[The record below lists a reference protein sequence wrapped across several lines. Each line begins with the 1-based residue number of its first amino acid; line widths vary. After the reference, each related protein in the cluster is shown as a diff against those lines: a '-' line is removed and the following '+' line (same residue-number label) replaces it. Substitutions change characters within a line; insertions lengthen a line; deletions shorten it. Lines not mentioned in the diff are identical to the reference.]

1 MPGIIFAT
9 DNLKSIYNRT
19 TYKVIKT
26 MKNIYKLTLF
36 LSMILLAG
44 LSPSS
49 VSAQQSGEKT
59 LITNQ
64 DRTLTIYPIPANNRV
79 NVRISAS
86 LRADVDKVEIVSL
99 IGRKMTEQTIID
111 SNTTEIAFNDLGDLA
126 QGIYMVIARDKS
138 GKIIQSAKMVINR

>member
-1 MPGIIFAT
+1 
-9 DNLKSIYNRT
+9 
-19 TYKVIKT
+19 
-26 MKNIYKLTLF
+26 MKIIYKLSLF
-36 LSMILLAG
+36 LSLILLAE
-44 LSPSS
+44 LSSVS
-49 VSAQQSGEKT
+49 VSAQQGGEKT

-64 DRTLTIYPIPANNRV
+64 DKTLTIFPIPANNRL

-86 LRADVDKVEIVSL
+86 LRADVDKIEIINL

-126 QGIYMVIARDKS
+126 QGIYMVVARDKS